1 MTWRALPR
9 GGTRRPAVSSPNQA
23 YREDL
28 RELGE
33 YRDCEKPLPAS
44 ERNHSRCGVCRV
56 KRKLKAAQSG
66 GVYQGRLDDLRGQY
80 QDARLERIR
89 VLGRDDG
96 AGSREAVRR
105 LRAA

>member
-9 GGTRRPAVSSPNQA
+9 GGTRRSAVSSPNQA

-44 ERNHSRCGVCRV
+44 ERNFARCGVYRA
-56 KRKLKAAQSG
+56 KRAVEKGAKRGYGAQG
-66 GVYQGRLDDLRGQY
+66 MAQVQ
-80 QDARLERIR
+80 ARLREAIQVRIE
-89 VLGRDDG
+89 VLGHDDG
-96 AGSREAVRR
+96 AGDREAVRR